1 MVQNKTQDTSV
12 LVSRCVALLLHRK
25 MHTFFF
31 VKGTRY
37 SSKIS
42 ILHIADQILYDKT
55 KETKDQPFFA
65 YGP

>member
-1 MVQNKTQDTSV
+1 
-12 LVSRCVALLLHRK
+12 

-31 VKGTRY
+31 VKGTKY

-65 YGP
+65 YGH